1 MFVENRFMN
10 YQTSNRKISAI
21 RVEDRPRE
29 RLQQKGRE
37 SLSTEELLAI
47 LIGSGIPNK
56 SAIELANEMLLSI
69 DGNLNMLARFNQFD
83 FMKFKGIGKAKSSL
97 LVAALE
103 LARRKVDYSTSIE
116 IESIKSS
123 KDAFKILQPRLGDL
137 VHEEFWIIHMNRA
150 AKIIKL
156 ESLSK
161 GGVAGTAV
169 DLKLL
174 FKSAIENISSSL
186 ILAHNHPS
194 GQIQPSQADKQ
205 LTNKIL
211 EIGKLLDIQILDHLI
226 ITANRYYSFTDE
238 GIMN

>member
-1 MFVENRFMN
+1 MN
-10 YQTSNRKISAI
+10 YQTSNRKIAQI

-29 RLQQKGRE
+29 KLHQKGRD
-37 SLSTEELLAI
+37 SLDNDELLAI

-69 DGNLNMLARFNQFD
+69 DGNLKQLARFNQFD
-83 FMKFKGIGKAKSSL
+83 FMKFKGIGKAKASL

-103 LARRKVDYSTSIE
+103 LGRRKADFEANLEVD
-116 IESIKSS
+116 SIKSS
-123 KDAFKILQPRLGDL
+123 KDAFRILQPHLGDL
-137 VHEEFWIIHMNRA
+137 NHEEFWLIHLNRA
-150 AKIIKL
+150 AKIIKI

-174 FKSAIENISSSL
+174 FKSSIEQLSSSL

-194 GQIQPSQADKQ
+194 GQIQPSQADKM
-205 LTNKIL
+205 LTNKII
-211 EIGKLLDIQILDHLI
+211 EVGKLLDIQVLDHLI
-226 ITANRYYSFTDE
+226 ITSNKYYSFTDE
-238 GIMN
+238 GILI

>member
-1 MFVENRFMN
+1 MN
-10 YQTSNRKISAI
+10 YQTSNRKISNI

-29 RLQQKGRE
+29 RLHLKGRE
-37 SLSTEELLAI
+37 SLAIEELLAI

-56 SAIELANEMLLSI
+56 SAIELANEMLASI
-69 DGNLNMLARFNQFD
+69 DGNLNQLSRFNQFD
-83 FMKFKGIGKAKSSL
+83 FMKFKGIGKAKASL

-103 LARRKVDYSTSIE
+103 LGRRKVDFDTSVE
-116 IESIKSS
+116 IDSIKSS
-123 KDAFKILQPRLGDL
+123 KDAFRILQPRLGDL
-137 VHEEFWIIHMNRA
+137 NHEEFWIIHMNRA

-174 FKSAIENISSSL
+174 FKSAIEQISSSL

-194 GQIQPSQADKQ
+194 GQIQPSQADKI
-205 LTNKIL
+205 LTNKII
-211 EIGKLLDIQILDHLI
+211 EIGKLLDIQVLDHLI
-226 ITANRYYSFTDE
+226 VTANNYFSFTDE
-238 GIMN
+238 GIML